1 MRRAGKKHLV
11 CGLAV
16 ALCASVAPAGAPA
29 DPQGRAALEVDDFWQ
44 AQLRYAGEFGGFRIA
59 AAVGAGPNDDLSV
72 SYLATP
78 SPDIVFVSPGGIA
91 PPPSPCIA
99 ASVTVVRCPATALA
113 SLDVGMG
120 PGKDRVDTV
129 RYDSPSLAGFSAMI
143 QTGPGKDR
151 WLGGPLG
158 ETWIGGPGGDF
169 ARGGAGNDRFIG
181 GPGNDRMF
189 GDLGIDFFLGGT
201 GQDFAR
207 GGKGNDRGN
216 GGPGDDNFREN

>member
-59 AAVGAGPNDDLSV
+59 VAVGAGPNDDLSV

-91 PPPSPCIA
+91 PPPGAMYRRQRHSGPLP
-99 ASVTVVRCPATALA
+99 RHRATA
-113 SLDVGMG
+113 LDVGMG

-158 ETWIGGPGGDF
+158 ETWIGGPGRDLANGQEGTDSF
-169 ARGGAGNDRFIG
+169 IGGAGNDRILG
-181 GPGNDRMF
+181 GPDNDIIRCGAGNDRF
-189 GDLGIDFFLGGT
+189 
-201 GQDFAR
+201 
-207 GGKGNDRGN
+207 ND
-216 GGPGDDNFREN
+216 GPGRDRVFTNGCEIRFR